1 MSSGGATLSKSADG
15 FLAAIAYTKAF
26 CYVPA
31 HSCMNKAHELLTS
44 FKSRFAAA
52 ASVYRAPGRVNLI
65 GEHTDYNDGF
75 VLPAAIGFSCW
86 VAIAPRDDRK
96 LILYSENFDET
107 READLDALGPRGSHH
122 WSDYPLGVAW
132 AAQDAGYRLR
142 GANLYI
148 AGDVPLGAGLSSSAA
163 IEVSTGF
170 ALLSAS
176 DHKIDRTKL
185 ALLAQRAENEYVGL
199 RCGIMDQ
206 FVSCQGRAGH
216 ALMLDCR
223 SLEYQLVK
231 IPARVRLVICNTMVK
246 HKLQAGEY
254 NVRRKE
260 CEEAVR
266 KLSAALPGIRSLRD
280 VSMEQLAKH
289 KILLTEMLYR
299 RCRHIISENKRVHQ
313 VAELFQQGKTA
324 GLREVMAAGHESLR
338 DDYEVSCRELD
349 TMVEIAGRQQGIYG
363 ARMTGGGFG
372 GCTINFVDAEHAIEF
387 HRNVSA
393 EYEAATGLRPDIYIC
408 EASQGAQLVEA
419 AAENLP
425 KVTR

>member
-1 MSSGGATLSKSADG
+1 
-15 FLAAIAYTKAF
+15 
-26 CYVPA
+26 
-31 HSCMNKAHELLTS
+31 MNKAHELLAS

-142 GANLYI
+142 GANLHI

-163 IEVSTGF
+163 IEVSTSF

-185 ALLAQRAENEYVGL
+185 ALLAQRAENEYVGM

-231 IPARVRLVICNTMVK
+231 IPAPVRLVICNTMVK
-246 HKLQAGEY
+246 HRLQAGEY

-266 KLSAALPGIRSLRD
+266 KLSAALPTIRSLRD
-280 VSMEQLAKH
+280 VCMEQLAQH
-289 KILLTEMLYR
+289 KNLLTEVLYR
-299 RCRHIISENKRVHQ
+299 RCRHIISENERVHQ

-349 TMVEIAGRQQGIYG
+349 TMVEIAGRQQGVYG

-372 GCTINFVDAEHAIEF
+372 GCTINFVDAEHAVAF
-387 HRNVSA
+387 QRNVSA

-408 EASQGAQLVEA
+408 EASQGAELVEV
-419 AAENLP
+419 AAESLP
-425 KVTR
+425 RVTR